1 MSATVDDAFSSDPTA
16 QQSDVLAHETLSS
29 TAPMSS
35 PRSCSDQVE
44 PPSLVVTI
52 KGDLF
57 NVTPLVAPTTVQS
70 DAEGHEKPSR

>member
-1 MSATVDDAFSSDPTA
+1 MSEAVDDAFGSDPTA

-35 PRSCSDQVE
+35 PTGCSEQVE

-52 KGDLF
+52 KGNPF
-57 NVTPLVAPTTVQS
+57 SVTPLVVPTTVQS